1 MQTRR
6 HNRLRNA
13 RKLCRRFL
21 IITDGVITEQGYF
34 ERVKRLT
41 RDSIKIVS
49 RGSKDIDKLIELA
62 IKMKEK
68 SDYDVVA
75 IVCDIDQRLQSEKS
89 KSTLIKAIA
98 NARKNGIMMCLS
110 HESFE
115 VWLLAHVGQ
124 IKSNMKSREQAQ
136 KIALEKGI
144 VKGRDGK
151 EIVAEKITKESIET
165 AIAEIRRLRGVSG
178 NDITA
183 SAPMT
188 DVDKLVSAINFS

>member
-1 MQTRR
+1 MRTRS

-13 RKLCRRFL
+13 RKLCKRFL
-21 IITDGVITEQGYF
+21 VITDGIITEQGYF

-49 RGSKDIDKLIELA
+49 RSSKDIDKLVELA
-62 IKMKEK
+62 IKMKK
-68 SDYDVVA
+68 NSDYDVVA

-89 KSTLIKAIA
+89 KNTLIGAIA

-136 KIALEKGI
+136 RLALKKGI

-151 EIVAEKITKESIET
+151 EIVVEKITKESIK
-165 AIAEIRRLRGVSG
+165 AAVAEVQRLRGASG
-178 NDITA
+178 NNIIA
-183 SAPMT
+183 NAPMT
-188 DVDKLVSAINFS
+188 DVDKLVSVINLS